1 MQHNAMDCMVP
12 FQMQKVS
19 ANSMTD
25 SGIGLPPRVV
35 NG

>member
-1 MQHNAMDCMVP
+1 MDCIVP
-12 FQMQKVS
+12 FQVQKVKAS
-19 ANSMTD
+19 SMTD